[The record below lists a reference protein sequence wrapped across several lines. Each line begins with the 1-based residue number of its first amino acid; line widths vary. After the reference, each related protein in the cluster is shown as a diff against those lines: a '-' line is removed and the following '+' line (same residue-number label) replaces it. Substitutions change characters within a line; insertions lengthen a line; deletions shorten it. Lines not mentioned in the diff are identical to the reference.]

1 MQLAADSAVVQEA
14 VRAADS
20 AVDPEVELAAVSAVV
35 AR

>member
-14 VRAADS
+14 VRADS